1 MVRRIWLVSFASAL
15 AAAALVGLST
25 TLPLWTLTMKA
36 PQYPKGLRL
45 EAFGTGMVGDLRELN
60 ILNHYIG
67 MRPIEMPPL
76 ETALFPIGILF
87 LVAACLAAPLHRYLR
102 GLAVAALALTPLV
115 ILADLQ
121 RWLYVFGHS
130 LDPHAP
136 IRLKPFTPLVLG
148 SSRMGNFESFGLPGT
163 ALLCLAAAAIL
174 LAFSDRLARRFDR
187 RAHAV
192 PTTHRRAAIAAAT
205 MMMLA
210 GVPDAVNA
218 QPAAPKPGS
227 STAPS
232 EGGPAAPK
240 LGSSTAPSEGGLQQR
255 LLAAA
260 PGTTITIDGGVH
272 QGPIVVRGPLTVLG
286 INRPVIDGNGTGS
299 VVTIEGTDVVF
310 RGFVVRNS
318 GRNVT
323 EEAAGITVT
332 GERHQVEANEIRDVY
347 FGIHIAGGA
356 QHLVDH
362 NVIAPGEKHGAR
374 PGHGISVWHARDA
387 RIRWNRISAAR
398 DGIYL
403 SFTDGILVSDNDVS
417 RCRYGVH
424 SMYSQNATFERNRLT
439 SNLLGAALMMSD
451 RLALRG
457 NRIEQHREGPAAYG
471 VLLKDIGD
479 LRAEDNR
486 ILANRVGIYAEAVP
500 SQPGRHALVRR
511 NVIAGNEVGLA
522 LHSNAAMTV
531 TGNII
536 ADNLTDVRAVGRQL
550 SPSMQWS
557 LRGRGN
563 AWSQYRG
570 YDADRDGIG
579 DVPYHVDGAMDA
591 LVARQPM
598 VQALLY
604 TPAHLAV
611 EAAARMFPLF
621 RQAPLL
627 TDPHPLMSSA
637 AGGTR

>member
-1 MVRRIWLVSFASAL
+1 
-15 AAAALVGLST
+15 
-25 TLPLWTLTMKA
+25 
-36 PQYPKGLRL
+36 
-45 EAFGTGMVGDLRELN
+45 MVGDVRELN

-67 MRPIEMPPL
+67 MRPIEMPAL
-76 ETALFPIGILF
+76 ETALYPIGILA
-87 LVAACLAAPLHRYLR
+87 LVALCLAAPFHRYVR
-102 GLAVAALALTPLV
+102 RFAVAGLALTPLV
-115 ILADLQ
+115 ILGDLQ

-148 SSRMGNFESFGLPGT
+148 SSRMGNFESCGLPGT

-174 LAFSDRLARRFDR
+174 LAFSDRLARRFGR

-192 PTTHRRAAIAAAT
+192 PTAHRHAAIAAAT

-210 GVPDAVNA
+210 GVPDAVHA
-218 QPAAPKPGS
+218 QPGAPKPGS
-227 STAPS
+227 STATS
-232 EGGPAAPK
+232 D
-240 LGSSTAPSEGGLQQR
+240 LQQR

-260 PGTTITIDGGVH
+260 PGRTITVDGGVH

-332 GERHQVEANEIRDVY
+332 GERHQVEANQIRDVY

-451 RLALRG
+451 RLVLRG

-550 SPSMQWS
+550 SPSMRWS
-557 LRGRGN
+557 VRGRGN

-570 YDADRDGIG
+570 YDVDRDGIG
-579 DVPYHVDGAMDA
+579 DVPYHVDGAIDA

-627 TDPHPLMSSA
+627 TDPHPLMSSPT
-637 AGGTR
+637 GGTR

>member
-1 MVRRIWLVSFASAL
+1 MVRRTWLVSFATAL
-15 AAAALVGLST
+15 ASAALVGLST

-45 EAFGTGMVGDLRELN
+45 EAYGTGMAGDLRELN

-67 MRPIEMPPL
+67 MRPIEMPAL
-76 ETALFPIGILF
+76 ETALYPIGILA
-87 LVAACLAAPLHRYLR
+87 LVALCLAAPFHRYVRRLAVA
-102 GLAVAALALTPLV
+102 GLAVTPLV
-115 ILADLQ
+115 ILGDLQ

-148 SSRMGNFESFGLPGT
+148 SSRMGNFESSGMPGT

-174 LAFSDRLARRFDR
+174 LAFSSRLGRRFDR
-187 RAHAV
+187 RV
-192 PTTHRRAAIAAAT
+192 QIVTPTHRRAAIAAAT
-205 MMMLA
+205 MMMLI
-210 GVPDAVNA
+210 GVPHTIAA
-218 QPAAPKPGS
+218 QPQS
-227 STAPS
+227 
-232 EGGPAAPK
+232 
-240 LGSSTAPSEGGLQQR
+240 LQQR

-260 PGTTITIDGGVH
+260 PGRTITVDGGVH

-286 INRPVIDGNGTGS
+286 INHPVIDGNGAGS

-332 GERHQVEANEIRDVY
+332 GDRHQVESNEIRDVY
-347 FGIHIAGGA
+347 FGIHIAGGT
-356 QHLVDH
+356 QHLIDH

-374 PGHGISVWHARDA
+374 PGHGISVWHARDT
-387 RIRWNRISAAR
+387 RIRWNRIAEAR

-403 SFTDGILVSDNDVS
+403 SFTDGILVSDNDVT

-451 RLALRG
+451 RLVLRG

-522 LHSNAAMTV
+522 LQSNATMTV
-531 TGNII
+531 TANLI
-536 ADNLTDVRAVGRQL
+536 ADNLTDVRSVGRQL

-557 LRGRGN
+557 LKGRGN

-579 DVPYHVDGAMDA
+579 DVPYHLDGAMDA

-604 TPAHLAV
+604 TPAHLAI

-627 TDPHPLMSSA
+627 SDPHPLMSSA

>member
-1 MVRRIWLVSFASAL
+1 MVRRIWLVSIATAL
-15 AAAALVGLST
+15 ASAALVGLST
-25 TLPLWTLTMKA
+25 VLPLWTLTMKA

-45 EAFGTGMVGDLRELN
+45 EAYGTRMVGDLRELN

-67 MRPIEMPPL
+67 MRPIEMPAP
-76 ETALFPIGILF
+76 ETALYPIGILA
-87 LVAACLAAPLHRYLR
+87 LVALCLAAPFHRYVR
-102 GLAVAALALTPLV
+102 RLAVAGLALTPLV
-115 ILADLQ
+115 ILGDLQ

-148 SSRMGNFESFGLPGT
+148 SSRMGNFESSGLPGT
-163 ALLCLAAAAIL
+163 ALFCLVAAAIL
-174 LAFSDRLARRFDR
+174 LAFSDRLARRFGR

-192 PTTHRRAAIAAAT
+192 PSTHRRAAIAAAT

-210 GVPDAVNA
+210 GVPGPVNA

-227 STAPS
+227 STAT
-232 EGGPAAPK
+232 G
-240 LGSSTAPSEGGLQQR
+240 EGGLQQR
-255 LLAAA
+255 LQAAA
-260 PGTTITIDGGVH
+260 PGRTITVDGGVH

-451 RLALRG
+451 RLVLRG

-500 SQPGRHALVRR
+500 SQPGRHALVRQ

-591 LVARQPM
+591 LVGRQPM

-621 RQAPLL
+621 RQGPLL

-637 AGGTR
+637 GGTR